1 MKARRGRDEG
11 VPTRRMMNDEGSRMK
26 VLVVTSSPNSEGLTA
41 ACGDAARQGVVDGR
55 SPARV
60 INLNEFDI
68 KRCAVCDGGWGT
80 CRTKH
85 RCQLPDDFAKIQ
97 DMFSEA
103 EGFVWITPVYF
114 GEPSE
119 AFKAF
124 SDRLRRCEA
133 TKKNGQK
140 SALSDKPTV
149 CVAAAGGSGNGAV
162 HCLAEME
169 RLVKQ
174 LGADAADYIA
184 ITQRTREYQL
194 ETIHDALVSMCK
206 PKPVETTM
214 PLSARRR
221 DRPKHGRPRRSM
233 RRPRSKA

>member
-1 MKARRGRDEG
+1 
-11 VPTRRMMNDEGSRMK
+11 MK
-26 VLVVTSSPNSEGLTA
+26 VLVVTSSPNKDGLTA
-41 ACGDAARQGVVDGR
+41 ACGEAARQGVVDGR

-68 KRCAVCDGGWGT
+68 KRCAVCDNGWGP

-85 RCQLPDDFAKIQ
+85 RCQLSDDFAKIQ
-97 DMFSEA
+97 DMFGEA
-103 EGFVWITPVYF
+103 EGLVWVTPVYF

-119 AFKAF
+119 VMKTFF
-124 SDRLRRCEA
+124 DRLRRCEA
-133 TKKNGQK
+133 TKKDGEK
-140 SALSDKPTV
+140 SVVSGKPTV

-162 HCLAEME
+162 QCLAEME
-169 RLVKQ
+169 RLVKR
-174 LGADAADYIA
+174 LGGEAADYIA

-194 ETIHDALVSMCK
+194 ETIHDALVSMCT

-221 DRPKHGRPRRSM
+221 ERPNRGRPRRGM
-233 RRPRSKA
+233 RRPRSKP